1 MSKSHLG
8 QHVLAT
14 NRNATVD
21 QLTHGSQTATGPT
34 ATGPLENAERNPQH
48 GTSASQVRLLWIAL
62 PMLLLLLII
71 ASIAMGSV
79 WISPGRIF
87 TVLTSQTGGDSTA
100 RTIVWSVR
108 LPRTVTAVAAGAA
121 LSVSGLLMQTLFRN
135 PLADSAVLGVSAGA
149 SLGVAVVVLGSTS
162 SIVAVGRY
170 SRSTTVGVTVAAAI
184 GSAITLTIVLAIS
197 HRVRSQMIVLVAG
210 LMVATV
216 VGAIVSVLAYFSSL
230 EAARSFGAWS
240 LGSFRGTSWDEVVM
254 LCIATSLGTVAAI
267 ALAKSLDGLLLGER
281 YAASLGLNLRVTRI
295 AVIVAAALCTGATTA
310 FCGPIGFLGIAV
322 PHLARGVV
330 KSGRHRPLLI
340 ATVFLGA
347 SLALGC
353 EIIAQWPGDDRVLPI
368 NAITALVGAPVV
380 LSVLLRSGKAHS

>member
-1 MSKSHLG
+1 M
-8 QHVLAT
+8 T
-14 NRNATVD
+14 
-21 QLTHGSQTATGPT
+21 GSGRTTY
-34 ATGPLENAERNPQH
+34 H
-48 GTSASQVRLLWIAL
+48 VRLLWIAL
-62 PMLLLLLII
+62 STLLLVLII
-71 ASIAMGSV
+71 ASIAFGSV

-87 TVLTSQTGGDSTA
+87 SVLTSSTGGDSTA

-121 LSVSGLLMQTLFRN
+121 LSVSGFLMQTLFRN

-162 SIVAVGRY
+162 SLVAVGRY
-170 SRSTTVGVTVAAAI
+170 SGSTTVGVTVAAAI
-184 GSAITLTIVLAIS
+184 GSAITLSIVLAIS

-210 LMVATV
+210 LMVATI

-254 LCIATSLGTVAAI
+254 LGIATSLGTVAAI

-281 YAASLGLNLRVTRI
+281 YAASLGLNLRVTRVV
-295 AVIVAAALCTGATTA
+295 VIVAAALCTGATTA

>member
-1 MSKSHLG
+1 
-8 QHVLAT
+8 
-14 NRNATVD
+14 
-21 QLTHGSQTATGPT
+21 
-34 ATGPLENAERNPQH
+34 
-48 GTSASQVRLLWIAL
+48 
-62 PMLLLLLII
+62 
-71 ASIAMGSV
+71 
-79 WISPGRIF
+79 
-87 TVLTSQTGGDSTA
+87 
-100 RTIVWSVR
+100 
-108 LPRTVTAVAAGAA
+108 
-121 LSVSGLLMQTLFRN
+121 MQTLFRN

-162 SIVAVGRY
+162 SLVAVGRY
-170 SRSTTVGVTVAAAI
+170 SGSTTVGVTVAAAI
-184 GSAITLTIVLAIS
+184 GSAITLSIVLAIS

-210 LMVATV
+210 LMVATI

-254 LCIATSLGTVAAI
+254 LGIATSLGTVAAI

-281 YAASLGLNLRVTRI
+281 YAASLGLNLRVTRVV
-295 AVIVAAALCTGATTA
+295 VIVAAALCTGATTA